1 MVRGEGWN
9 EGVDTRSLSVNREAK
24 KATDEQKNGELHQDI
39 LEIFILLLII
49 NMTFSVASPVWMDRI
64 ALTCKPHTP
73 KQDFGLL
80 CLCLV
85 RQRAC

>member
-9 EGVDTRSLSVNREAK
+9 EGVDMRSLSVNREAK

-49 NMTFSVASPVWMDRI
+49 NMTFSVASSVWMDRI

-73 KQDFGLL
+73 KQDFGLF

-85 RQRAC
+85 R

>member
-9 EGVDTRSLSVNREAK
+9 EQVDMRSLSVNREAK
-24 KATDEQKNGELHQDI
+24 KATDEQKNEELHQDI
-39 LEIFILLLII
+39 FEIFISLFIT

-73 KQDFGLL
+73 KQDFVLF

-85 RQRAC
+85 RQHAC

>member
-9 EGVDTRSLSVNREAK
+9 EGVDMRSLSVNREAK

-39 LEIFILLLII
+39 LEIFILLFII

-64 ALTCKPHTP
+64 ALTCKLHTP
-73 KQDFGLL
+73 KQDFGLF

-85 RQRAC
+85 R

>member
-9 EGVDTRSLSVNREAK
+9 EGVDVRSLSVNGEAK

-39 LEIFILLLII
+39 FEIFILLLII
-49 NMTFSVASPVWMDRI
+49 NMTFSVPSPVWIDRI

-73 KQDFGLL
+73 KQDFV
-80 CLCLV
+80 CFV
-85 RQRAC
+85 FA